1 MNSNQTS
8 QYIGI
13 YYAIPAIGG
22 FHIEQYFGGPIPI
35 ITDVSARDLDLTLA
49 LQLRI
54 NVKTFNDKLGII
66 KDASNN
72 IVISSPLDISGGSF
86 PTYISFNFLEFIP
99 DIIIDNVISVGSFN
113 TIYSDFRRDVINY
126 YRLGK
131 QVSIFDP
138 SGESQYSG
146 IGEFTKED
154 FVQLFSIDTSS
165 NLYND
170 ISGNM
175 NIYYIPQLIDQL
187 YKNDP
192 FNNRSNKTKEHGF
205 LAGDIVF
212 LENGISIRLDLI
224 NKSITPLG
232 SISDI
237 SNNEPMVVLSKIY
250 TTPLVLHLDNL

>member
-1 MNSNQTS
+1 MNSNQSS

-22 FHIEQYFGGPIPI
+22 FHIEQNFGGPIPI
-35 ITDVSARDLDLTLA
+35 VTDISAKDLDLTLA

-54 NVKTFNDKLGII
+54 NVKSFNDKLGII

-86 PTYISFNFLEFIP
+86 PTFISFNFIEFIQ

-126 YRLGK
+126 YQLAK
-131 QVSIFDP
+131 QVSVFDP

-154 FVQLFSIDTSS
+154 FVQLFSIDPSS

-175 NIYYIPQLIDQL
+175 NIYYIPQLMKQL
-187 YKNDP
+187 YENDP
-192 FNNRSNKTKEHGF
+192 FNNRSNKTEEHGF
-205 LAGDIVF
+205 LAGDIIM

-224 NKSITPLG
+224 NKPVIPLQSI
-232 SISDI
+232 DI

>member
-1 MNSNQTS
+1 MNSNQSS
-8 QYIGI
+8 QHIGI

-22 FHIEQYFGGPIPI
+22 FHIEQNFGGPIPTV
-35 ITDVSARDLDLTLA
+35 TDISATDLDLTLA

-54 NVKTFNDKLGII
+54 NVKSFNDKLGII

-126 YRLGK
+126 YQLAK
-131 QVSIFDP
+131 QVSVFDP

-154 FVQLFSIDTSS
+154 FVQLFSIDPSS

-175 NIYYIPQLIDQL
+175 NIYYIPQLMKQL
-187 YKNDP
+187 YENDP
-192 FNNRSNKTKEHGF
+192 FNNRSNKTEEHGF

-224 NKSITPLG
+224 NKPVIPLQSI
-232 SISDI
+232 DI